1 MKQTTNENQTT
12 VNMFNFENSINM
24 NMNMNMNMNINIDLV
39 ENHQKE
45 IYKPYKPNKT
55 NKQVIRL
62 ESFLLT
68 NEIDISK
75 DIKQIG
81 EYNKHPHTRF
91 DIIITH
97 KNVQLGKINKYANNA
112 LEHLKTDKKHVL
124 CEYTGSKRMK
134 FDEFMAIQPTPKLF
148 IFHVLD
154 TYSYLLDSL
163 LLLNDNAI
171 CFYNLSAANIGIA
184 ANFKPVLQNFNMGF
198 TPLRIFNAQSASSS
212 SLITA
217 PEGGVLNERRC
228 NFPESSLTKI
238 TQIISNTTDYTHKPF
253 EVHVLFYLIIK
264 QHETLTDIM
273 IERICNVF
281 VQNTTAIEYKDDCVE
296 FLQQY
301 KGKPRNAIIGDLLKY
316 ANTWD
321 NYSCSVIYL
330 HIVSNMIRVFNIK
343 NRFFTEFVN
352 ILKNNLNPNPT
363 KRASLK
369 QTIASY
375 QQLYHDYKDDWNF
388 VSAIQTHKIAE
399 LHESLSK

>member
-1 MKQTTNENQTT
+1 
-12 VNMFNFENSINM
+12 MFNFENSINI
-24 NMNMNMNMNINIDLV
+24 NININIDLV

-45 IYKPYKPNKT
+45 INKPYKPYKPNKT

-81 EYNKHPHTRF
+81 EYNKHHHTRF
-91 DIIITH
+91 DIIIAH

-124 CEYTGSKRMK
+124 CEYAGSKHVK

-184 ANFKPVLQNFNMGF
+184 ANFKPTLQNFNMGF
-198 TPLRIFNAQSASSS
+198 N
-212 SLITA
+212 ITDDD
-217 PEGGVLNERRC
+217 C
-228 NFPESSLTKI
+228 LTKI
-238 TQIISNTTDYTHKPF
+238 TQIIGNTTDYTHKPF

-264 QHETLTDIM
+264 QHETLTDTM

-281 VQNTTAIEYKDDCVE
+281 VQNTAAIEYKDDCVE

-330 HIVSNMIRVFNIK
+330 HIVSNMSRVFTPLRIENAQSASSSSLITAPFGGVLNERRCTIK
-343 NRFFTEFVN
+343 NGFFTEFVN

-388 VSAIQTHKIAE
+388 VSAIPTHKIAE